1 MKFLRMT
8 HPRNQGLEISN
19 MSTTRPAPNQ
29 FRSRIARRDHVL
41 GTFIKTPISHP
52 VEIIGQV
59 GFDFVLI
66 DQEHSPFDRMS
77 VDIACLAARAWNTA
91 AVVRVAEATP
101 ANILSVLD
109 CGATGIMV
117 PHVDTPEK
125 AAVIAASCRYRKGSR
140 GFANTTRAG
149 SFGSASFED
158 HMAAQDAEVTCIA
171 MIEDVQALTYLPA
184 IAAIEGIDAFFIG
197 RGDLTAALGVDRM
210 NEAVK
215 VITSAARVANMPTMA
230 LVSSKED
237 AKAMAALGVSA
248 FVYSND
254 HNLLRMAAIQAL
266 RDFGDPSSW

>member
-1 MKFLRMT
+1 M
-8 HPRNQGLEISN
+8 
-19 MSTTRPAPNQ
+19 PNHRRTPNE
-29 FRSRIARRDHVL
+29 FRSRILNREHVL

-52 VEIIGQV
+52 VEIVGQA

-77 VDIACLAARAWNTA
+77 VDVACLAARAWNTA
-91 AVVRVAEATP
+91 AIVRVAEGTP

-109 CGATGIMV
+109 CGAAGIMV
-117 PHVDTPEK
+117 PHIDTPEK
-125 AAVIAASCRYRKGSR
+125 AAVIAASCRYRTGSR

-149 SFGSASFED
+149 AFGSVSFED
-158 HMAAQDAEVTCIA
+158 HMNQQDREVTCIA
-171 MIEDVQALTYLPA
+171 MIEDAHALNHLA
-184 IAAIEGIDAFFIG
+184 EIAAIDGIDAFFIG

-215 VITSAARVANMPTMA
+215 VITAAARIADMPTMA

-237 AKAMAALGVSA
+237 ARAMKALGVSA

-254 HNLLRMAAIQAL
+254 HNMLRMAALQAL
-266 RDFGDPSSW
+266 KDYGDPAAW